1 MAVPQII
8 DIGGTAYISTA
19 DAARMSGYS
28 HRHITR
34 LARAG
39 TLPATRLGHCW
50 LVPLTAMRSLT
61 RT

>member
-28 HRHITR
+28 HHRIGR
-34 LARAG
+34 LAR
-39 TLPATRLGHCW
+39 LGHIPSRRIGRNW
-50 LVPLTAMRSLT
+50 FIALGALRSLT
-61 RT
+61 P